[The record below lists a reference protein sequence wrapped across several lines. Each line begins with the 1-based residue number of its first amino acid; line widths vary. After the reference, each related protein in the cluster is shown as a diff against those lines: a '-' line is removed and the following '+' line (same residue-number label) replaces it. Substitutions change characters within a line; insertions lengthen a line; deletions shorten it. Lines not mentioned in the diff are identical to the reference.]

1 MTHKEFKL
9 IVKKEILES
18 AGYERQ
24 AVQYR
29 VGDEMVV
36 DEAMFERICTG
47 ERVKRLTSEGQITFD
62 KYNFENEVSF
72 TAVTVEY
79 GIRRLGQRKQKE
91 DVDDFVLIEPKE

>member
-36 DEAMFERICTG
+36 DEATFNMIQSGNTVERMTY
-47 ERVKRLTSEGQITFD
+47 EGFIRFD

-79 GIRRLGQRKQKE
+79 GIRKLGQRKK
-91 DVDDFVLIEPKE
+91 

>member
-24 AVQYR
+24 AVKYR
-29 VGDEMVV
+29 VGDTVIV
-36 DEAMFERICTG
+36 DEDTFNVIQSGNTVERMT
-47 ERVKRLTSEGQITFD
+47 REGFIRFD

-72 TAVTVEY
+72 TAVTIEY
-79 GIRRLGQRKQKE
+79 GIRKLGQRKS
-91 DVDDFVLIEPKE
+91 

>member
-9 IVKKEILES
+9 TVKTDIMEN
-18 AGYERQ
+18 AGYGLE
-24 AVQYR
+24 AVKYR
-29 VGDEMVV
+29 AGDVMIV

-47 ERVKRLTSEGQITFD
+47 ERVERLTFEGQITFD

-79 GIRRLGQRKQKE
+79 GIRRLGQRKQK
-91 DVDDFVLIEPKE
+91 VDKR

>member
-9 IVKKEILES
+9 TVKTDIMEN
-18 AGYERQ
+18 AGYGLE
-24 AVQYR
+24 AVEYR
-29 VGDEMVV
+29 AGDIMIV

-79 GIRRLGQRKQKE
+79 GIRRLGQRKQK
-91 DVDDFVLIEPKE
+91 